1 MDFIKIENRQNWLVD
16 IPKLHP
22 DSTQYTLFWSDAKR
36 KCIEGFWNKDFDG
49 YRYMPGNLFFY
60 VNFCRI
66 LDVDEA
72 TKTRISIKPILT
84 DLMWELAYM
93 VFEGR
98 GFSGWEN
105 DTEFTSHWIVREIE
119 KHPDRKALLKRLQK
133 EGFKECFIDN
143 DITKPLKKF
152 LHPRENIRK
161 VHNKVQGLPLYQ
173 NNAKNT
179 MLFGCHG
186 KEVKVKTY
194 QGRAKS
200 VKSIKLNDNLVGPD
214 GLPRKV
220 TKLYKGKCHLF
231 KIESKY
237 IKPYTVTS
245 KHTLYLSKFDK
256 YDNFIESNFYLI
268 ENLNFEKYNYQSI
281 KSVLNNIEDKDYIK
295 VSYDRYDNF
304 YGFDVDADN
313 LYLLEDD
320 VLTHNSRGGGKMT
333 PLDTPVLTNTGWKNM
348 GDLSTKDKVYG
359 RDGKLANIVGIYP
372 QGKKQVWLVKLQ
384 DGREIECGDEH
395 LWTVRTQQGR
405 EKVVSTIDM
414 YKSGVKYNCNNG
426 NLYKYQIPNCKPID
440 FEEKELPIHPYIVGA
455 MLGDGTCTTGTLK
468 IANSDNELIERFKSL
483 LPDYEIKHDKHT
495 TNNHTIVYRG
505 EDKYIIDKYGANPL
519 KRSFEKLNLNVS
531 CKNKFIPD
539 IYKYSSEEQRMELL
553 RGLIDTDGSVTKDGA
568 IEFTNTNERL
578 IKDVA
583 DVCRSLGI
591 RCQLST
597 DKRLGQSHNI
607 KGHICERNL
616 YYRLFINTTKEIA
629 FLSRKKNNI
638 KNKKYQ
644 IRHDFVSIVDIQPL
658 EKEVEQQCISVDN
671 SDNTYITKDYIVTH
685 NSYFYALAVLLH
697 EIVFD
702 GAKYYTEDTK
712 KKPAEVHVNIGA
724 ALSDKSAEL
733 CEKIESCMNAFATDQ
748 ELGVW
753 GDESSDDYEPMPFYK
768 SMAGS
773 LTPNNAKSAWRHEY
787 EKKINGRWLKFGSG
801 SKIVHSIYKDN
812 PHAAAGGRYT
822 HLLVEECGLA
832 NNLREIHGSNI
843 ATTQRGTLKFG
854 SQHYIGTSGDL
865 EKVKE
870 AREMFM
876 NPEVYD
882 VLAYDDVWENSGKV
896 GFFIPAY
903 YTAFEFKDENGNT
916 DLETAKA
923 YYHERREQ
931 KRKAKDPTQYQAE
944 LMNYPIKPSEM
955 FLTKKSNVL
964 PVAELEQHRINI
976 ITNQYKGKL
985 ETYGRLIF
993 DTNSPRGIKFI
1004 PKPKHEAF
1012 PIKSFPTPKDYST
1025 EGELIIYEFPIT
1037 ESDGSVPPIYIIGY
1051 DPVHKDEEGSSLNCI
1066 HVFKT
1071 PKNFSKYG
1079 GNELVASYIGRPY
1092 AGRKPVNELAEKLA
1106 MWYGNRSR
1114 MIFFEA
1120 GGNNVKEYFE
1130 KRQKLNLLAT
1140 QPTTVLT
1147 NKFSNS
1153 PTRSLVYGVPMN
1165 NLDIKMEAIGYVR
1178 DWLLQER
1185 GVDEHGRI
1193 IMNLNMINDT
1203 RLIEEMLAFDYDVN
1217 TDAVM
1222 AFAMCIVGLEETHN
1236 QYKVIEVKKT
1246 ENILDFLNRSIE
1258 RKYSNYNYN

>member
-1 MDFIKIENRQNWLVD
+1 MEFIHIENRKNWLVD

-84 DLMWELAYM
+84 DLMWEIFYM
-93 VFEGR
+93 VLEAK
-98 GFSGWEN
+98 GFSGWSEDN
-105 DTEFTSHWIVREIE
+105 EFTSNWIVREIE
-119 KHPDRKALLKRLQK
+119 KHPENRKGLIKRLLEK
-133 EGFKECFIDN
+133 NTENEYKFKECFIDN
-143 DITKPLKKF
+143 DINKSLKKF
-152 LHPRENIRK
+152 LHPRDNIRSLHK
-161 VHNKVQGLPLYQ
+161 EVKGLPLYQ

-179 MLFGCHG
+179 MLFGARGSG
-186 KEVKVKTY
+186 KSY
-194 QGRAKS
+194 AYG
-200 VKSIKLNDNLVGPD
+200 I
-214 GLPRKV
+214 GL
-220 TKLYKGKCHLF
+220 
-231 KIESKY
+231 
-237 IKPYTVTS
+237 
-245 KHTLYLSKFDK
+245 
-256 YDNFIESNFYLI
+256 
-268 ENLNFEKYNYQSI
+268 
-281 KSVLNNIEDKDYIK
+281 
-295 VSYDRYDNF
+295 
-304 YGFDVDADN
+304 
-313 LYLLEDD
+313 
-320 VLTHNSRGGGKMT
+320 
-333 PLDTPVLTNTGWKNM
+333 
-348 GDLSTKDKVYG
+348 
-359 RDGKLANIVGIYP
+359 
-372 QGKKQVWLVKLQ
+372 
-384 DGREIECGDEH
+384 
-395 LWTVRTQQGR
+395 
-405 EKVVSTIDM
+405 
-414 YKSGVKYNCNNG
+414 
-426 NLYKYQIPNCKPID
+426 
-440 FEEKELPIHPYIVGA
+440 
-455 MLGDGTCTTGTLK
+455 
-468 IANSDNELIERFKSL
+468 
-483 LPDYEIKHDKHT
+483 
-495 TNNHTIVYRG
+495 
-505 EDKYIIDKYGANPL
+505 
-519 KRSFEKLNLNVS
+519 
-531 CKNKFIPD
+531 
-539 IYKYSSEEQRMELL
+539 
-553 RGLIDTDGSVTKDGA
+553 
-568 IEFTNTNERL
+568 
-578 IKDVA
+578 
-583 DVCRSLGI
+583 
-591 RCQLST
+591 
-597 DKRLGQSHNI
+597 
-607 KGHICERNL
+607 
-616 YYRLFINTTKEIA
+616 
-629 FLSRKKNNI
+629 
-638 KNKKYQ
+638 
-644 IRHDFVSIVDIQPL
+644 
-658 EKEVEQQCISVDN
+658 
-671 SDNTYITKDYIVTH
+671 
-685 NSYFYALAVLLH
+685 LLH

-748 ELGVW
+748 ELGAW
-753 GDESSDDYEPMPFYK
+753 GDESSDDYEPMPFFK

-773 LTPNNAKSAWRHEY
+773 LTPNNAKSPWRHEY
-787 EKKINGRWLKFGSG
+787 EKKVNGRWLKFGSK
-801 SKIVHSIYKDN
+801 SKIVHSVYKDN
-812 PHAAAGGRYT
+812 SHAAAGGRYT
-822 HLLVEECGLA
+822 QVLVEECGLA
-832 NNLREIHGSNI
+832 SNLREIHGSNI

-876 NPEVYD
+876 NPQVYD
-882 VLAYDDVWENSGKV
+882 ILSYNDVWENSGEI

-903 YTAFEFKDENGNT
+903 YAAFEFKDENGNT
-916 DLETAKA
+916 DLEAAKT

-985 ETYGRLIF
+985 ETYGSLIF
-993 DTNSPRGIKFI
+993 DPNSPRGVKFI

-1012 PIKSFPTPKDYST
+1012 PIKSFPTPKDYSL
-1025 EGELIIYEFPIT
+1025 EGELIIYEFPII
-1037 ESDGSVPPIYIIGY
+1037 EQDGSVPPIYIIGY

-1066 HVFKT
+1066 HVLKT
-1071 PKNFSKYG
+1071 PKNFAKYG

-1106 MWYGNRSR
+1106 MWYGNKPR

-1153 PTRSLVYGVPMN
+1153 PTRSLIYGVPMN
-1165 NLDIKMEAIGYVR
+1165 NLDIKMEAIGYLR
-1178 DWLLQER
+1178 DWLLQQR
-1185 GVDEHGRI
+1185 GTDESGRL

-1203 RLIEEMLAFDYDVN
+1203 RLIEEMLAFDYDIN
-1217 TDAVM
+1217 TDSVM

-1236 QYKVIEVKKT
+1236 QYKVEQVQKA

-1258 RKYSNYNYN
+1258 RKYFNYKYN